1 MSPPDD
7 LADALDPQKLAAVL
21 TAVHAQIVTALWLS
35 AGMILAF
42 AAIACMALAWRRSA
56 LACGFGYSLTLCFLS
71 NGHAQFL
78 GPAGCAV
85 ALTGFFWPRGRPA
98 SGHGPP
104 THP

>member
-1 MSPPDD
+1 MTRPDD

-21 TAVHAQIVTALWLS
+21 ATVHAQIVTALWLS

-42 AAIACMALAWRRSA
+42 AAVTCVALAWRRSA
-56 LACGFGYSLTLCFLS
+56 LACGFGYFLTLCFLS

-85 ALTGFFWPRGRPA
+85 ALAGFLWPQRKSSQGSPVTRP
-98 SGHGPP
+98 
-104 THP
+104 